1 MIRRFL
7 SIAVILG
14 ITLLA
19 AGASGCDYPFVERAA
34 RANLV
39 GFLTDVVGA
48 SLEES
53 FFPGG
58 G

>member
-1 MIRRFL
+1 MIRRLL
-7 SIAVILG
+7 SIAVVLG
-14 ITLLA
+14 IMLLA
-19 AGASGCDYPFVERAA
+19 AGSSGCDYPFVERAA

-39 GFLTDVVGA
+39 GFVTDIIDT
-48 SLEES
+48 SIEES